1 MASMPLL
8 PRTVVQRI
16 GQFIPFETRVIFGVM
31 EEITPLT
38 NPLHL
43 LFRPHYVPNRK
54 AMEKLWQGLQ
64 SIWPNPNI
72 RPPVGVGGQQRCQH
86 FGVDLDMLFCHIPVA
101 HLPEGPFLDYH
112 CNSQPALKVTPDK
125 PQHFV
130 QISNYPC
137 GLFVVPKAGQSMEDC
152 KKWLCDMLYASGIEQ
167 PIPFLYSPFLFPFL
181 YSPFL
186 FPFLY
191 SPFLFPFLYSP
202 FPGPCSEP
210 RICLLFVSALQWGMT
225 S

>member
-54 AMEKLWQGLQ
+54 AMEKLWAGAAKHLAQPQHQATCWG
-64 SIWPNPNI
+64 W
-72 RPPVGVGGQQRCQH
+72 GQQRCQH

-137 GLFVVPKAGQSMEDC
+137 GLFVVPQGR
-152 KKWLCDMLYASGIEQ
+152 
-167 PIPFLYSPFLFPFL
+167 PIN
-181 YSPFL
+181 
-186 FPFLY
+186 
-191 SPFLFPFLYSP
+191 
-202 FPGPCSEP
+202 G
-210 RICLLFVSALQWGMT
+210 RLQEMAV
-225 S
+225 